1 MATILRYPKQFLDG
15 ESDYMSISI
24 FEYLRD
30 NNPGTLNDSVLQG
43 QLSQGQTP
51 GGKKTVGTVFLP
63 IPTELSDT
71 KGVDWGSSSL
81 NAMEAAGISGLNETM
96 TSDRVDKAFQKL
108 GDTVTNVAGLAAEGQ
123 EGGNLITKT
132 IAASIVSSLGGG
144 QISLNQLTARTNGVV
159 LNPNMEMLFNGPQ
172 IRNFTFNW
180 PLTPR
185 SSDEAEEIKQIIR
198 LFKETSSPSTGGDS
212 GGIFLKTPDI
222 YQISFKKGGSAH
234 PFLFSMKAA
243 AMTSIQVNYTAGGTY
258 ATYDNGV
265 PVMMN
270 LSMSFSELAP
280 IYREDYENAEAGV
293 GF

>member
-1 MATILRYPKQFLDG
+1 MADILRYPKQFLSE

-24 FEYLRD
+24 FEYKRD
-30 NNPGTLNDSVLQG
+30 NTPGTLNDSALQG
-43 QLSQGQTP
+43 QLSQGLAP
-51 GGKKTVGTVFLP
+51 GSKVLVGTVFLP

-71 KGVDWGSSSL
+71 KGVDWGSSNL
-81 NAMEAAGISGLNETM
+81 NALQAAGIEGLDRAM
-96 TSDRVDKAFQKL
+96 TTDDFLGALQNV
-108 GDTVTNVAGLAAEGQ
+108 GDTVGNVAGLAAKSQVE
-123 EGGNLITKT
+123 GNLITKS
-132 IAASIVSSLGGG
+132 IASSIVSSIGGG
-144 QISLNQLTARTNGVV
+144 QISLNQLTSRTNGVV

-185 SSDEAEEIKQIIR
+185 SSDEAAEIKQIIR
-198 LFKETSSPSTGGDS
+198 LLKKSSSPSTGGDS

-258 ATYDNGV
+258 ATYDNGT

-270 LSMSFSELAP
+270 LSLSFSELAP
-280 IYREDYENAEAGV
+280 VYKEDYTDAQQGV